1 MYIGVCTG
9 LYVQRCRHAVKG
21 VVCAAGHM
29 DQRAIWQALRV
40 STPRMN
46 ADERRNQLLDVLCD
60 IVLSEGF
67 AAVSIDRVARDANIA
82 RTVIYS
88 HFGNLDGMLDA
99 LVERTADR
107 ALSQVR
113 SVVPDFPLAQDPGDV
128 LAEAIGTF
136 TSVVRA
142 DPVTWRIALL
152 PADGAPAQLR
162 QRLGAG
168 RDAIETLL
176 SPLVEWGIEALG
188 VRDLEL
194 DVELL
199 SHAIVL
205 LGEDGARLTLTDPD
219 RYPPERLKA
228 FARSLIVVATRGS

>member
-1 MYIGVCTG
+1 MVEGRICE
-9 LYVQRCRHAVKG
+9 
-21 VVCAAGHM
+21 
-29 DQRAIWQALRV
+29 ALGV

-46 ADERRNQLLDVLCD
+46 ADERRNQLLDILCD

-67 AAVSIDRVARDANIA
+67 AAVSIDRIAREANIA

-113 SVVPDFPLAQDPGDV
+113 SVVPDFPISEEPADV
-128 LAEAIGTF
+128 LADAIGTF

-162 QRLGAG
+162 ERLGAG
-168 RDAIETLL
+168 REGIETLL

-188 VRDLEL
+188 VRDLDLDIEL
-194 DVELL
+194 V

-228 FARSLIVVATRGS
+228 FAKSLLLVATRSSPAT

>member
-1 MYIGVCTG
+1 M
-9 LYVQRCRHAVKG
+9 
-21 VVCAAGHM
+21 
-29 DQRAIWQALRV
+29 

-46 ADERRNQLLDVLCD
+46 ADERRNQLLDILCD

-67 AAVSIDRVARDANIA
+67 AAVSIDRIARDANIA

-107 ALSQVR
+107 ALAQVR
-113 SVVPDFPLAQDPGDV
+113 SVVPDFPISGDPGDV

-136 TSVVRA
+136 ASVVRA
-142 DPVTWRIALL
+142 DPVTWRIVLL
-152 PADGAPAQLR
+152 PSDGAPAQLR
-162 QRLGAG
+162 ERLGAA
-168 RDAIETLL
+168 RNAIETLL

-194 DVELL
+194 DVELV

-228 FARSLIVVATRGS
+228 FSRSLIMVSTKPAAGT

>member
-1 MYIGVCTG
+1 
-9 LYVQRCRHAVKG
+9 
-21 VVCAAGHM
+21 
-29 DQRAIWQALRV
+29 
-40 STPRMN
+40 MN
-46 ADERRNQLLDVLCD
+46 ADERRNQLLDILCD

-67 AAVSIDRVARDANIA
+67 AAVSIDRIARDANIA

-107 ALSQVR
+107 ALAQVR
-113 SVVPDFPLAQDPGDV
+113 SVVPDFPISEDPGDV

-142 DPVTWRIALL
+142 DPVTWRIVLL
-152 PADGAPAQLR
+152 PSDGAPAQLR
-162 QRLGAG
+162 ERLGAA
-168 RDAIETLL
+168 RNAIETLL

-194 DVELL
+194 DVELV

-228 FARSLIVVATRGS
+228 FSRSLIVVAAKPAAGT